1 MFFSHVNI
9 PLFLSP
15 SFSKISK
22 KKISLCKDKKIFLE
36 GRNVSRSQ
44 HCINF
49 TAQTSIEEGSR
60 GPLWDSPL
68 GAHSSLWGC
77 RSMGCS
83 RDTEASTFSLW
94 VGCDLPIDT
103 KSNNNRLRP
112 QGWPGL
118 GVSLGWL
125 PSCKMVPPPQAQH
138 SYQSGVPS
146 NSCFLS
152 GCQAVPAREGT
163 ALSRH
168 SSTVKTGSQS
178 FKSAL
183 TSLMHA

>member
-22 KKISLCKDKKIFLE
+22 KKYPCVRIKKFFLE

-49 TAQTSIEEGSR
+49 TTQTSIEEGSR

-138 SYQSGVPS
+138 RCSFQLLLSVWVPGRPS
-146 NSCFLS
+146 TRGHCSV
-152 GCQAVPAREGT
+152 QALQHSQNRVPE
-163 ALSRH
+163 
-168 SSTVKTGSQS
+168 
-178 FKSAL
+178 F
-183 TSLMHA
+183 